1 MVTNIYFGSLMI
13 IHWVVY
19 SLSAPLVVYSL
30 VVEDLFIHWVVYSL
44 SAHWSCI
51 PWW

>member
-1 MVTNIYFGSLMI
+1 MI